1 MDFITFAR
9 LHGIVIH
16 HEPVIGQWKRY
27 ATEDKPA
34 HKNGAV
40 KFMGDHGFIQNHA
53 TMVEIAVWKA
63 DADAKID
70 HEKIRRIAQQA
81 DQDIKRKQIEAARTA
96 AWMLKESQIA
106 THPYLSAKGFSDEQ
120 GNIYVKDGVLLML
133 VPMRVGPNLVGVQII
148 EPEGR
153 KKFLFGQRTSNAE
166 FVWDNKGSH
175 ILCEGYATGL
185 SIRAAMKALKRR
197 YTLHVCFSAGNME
210 KIAASLP
217 GGFIVADNDASLT
230 GVNTAKKIGWPYFM
244 PPVVGQDFNDFA
256 TSVGLFKASQALF
269 KSLPLRTPP

>member
-1 MDFITFAR
+1 MDFISFAR
-9 LHGIVIH
+9 LHGIIID
-16 HEPVIGQWKRY
+16 HEPRIGLWRRY
-27 ATEDKPA
+27 ATEDKPS

-40 KFMGDHGFIQNHA
+40 KFMGDHAFIQNHA
-53 TMVEIAVWKA
+53 TMTEIVVWKA

-81 DQDIKRKQIEAARTA
+81 DQDIKRKQIEAAKTA

-106 THPYLSAKGFSDEQ
+106 AHPYLAAKGFPDEQ
-120 GNIYVKDGVLLML
+120 GNIYVKDDVLLML
-133 VPMRVGPNLVGVQII
+133 VPMRVGHHLVGVQVID
-148 EPEGR
+148 PEGK

-166 FVWDNKGSH
+166 FVWDNKGPH

-210 KIAASLP
+210 KIASSLP
-217 GGFIVADNDASLT
+217 GGFVIADCDASKAGET
-230 GVNTAKKIGWPYFM
+230 TAKKIGWPYWM
-244 PPVVGQDFNDFA
+244 PDTVGMDAND
-256 TSVGLFKASQALF
+256 VHQRDGLFRFSQ
-269 KSLPLRTPP
+269 SLGKFLR